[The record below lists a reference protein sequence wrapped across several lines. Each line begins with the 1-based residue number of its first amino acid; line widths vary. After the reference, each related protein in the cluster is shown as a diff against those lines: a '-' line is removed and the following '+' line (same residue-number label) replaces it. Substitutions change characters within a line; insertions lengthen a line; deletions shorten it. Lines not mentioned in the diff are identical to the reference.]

1 MLAIGAPLAVILAN
15 ICMQMFEGV
24 IKDENDGMK
33 HITKISC
40 ENVQNA
46 AKNFSET
53 VKMLNVKNVKIGFM
67 LNVKT
72 SVTTNTRK

>member
-33 HITKISC
+33 QIAKISC

-46 AKNFSET
+46 AKSFSET

-67 LNVKT
+67 LNVQT